1 MCSTPAW
8 AKGRTAQTLTSSPRT
23 SPPSSAVI
31 WDKVYCLTVMV
42 FAVYSGIGGWFGG
55 ILYANP
61 QADCG
66 PDGLQSF
73 SDGLPYAEAV

>member
-1 MCSTPAW
+1 
-8 AKGRTAQTLTSSPRT
+8 
-23 SPPSSAVI
+23 
-31 WDKVYCLTVMV
+31 MV

-55 ILYANP
+55 MLYANP